1 MKYVKVMLLLLLGLG
16 AKAQTE
22 VNLGDFNAIEIED
35 PIQVKLIAA
44 DKAKASHS
52 KDLNAYEFE
61 IKGGVLEIE
70 LRKNLPASS
79 EPLLIYFVNLNQL
92 ELNGTAAI
100 STEKGSEIKGET
112 FEIECNG
119 AAKVNL
125 NIAVKKLV
133 IESSGVSKITLE
145 GTADTA
151 MVELTG
157 ASKFFASNLLT
168 KQADLESSG
177 ASQFEIFASEHLS
190 VEASGATKGSYA
202 GNPITRNI
210 NVSGVANI
218 VDATTG
224 KSMKD
229 EREKHDD
236 TTRIAFG
243 KKKFII
249 IDEGD
254 EITIE
259 KDNSEGGATRKPKK
273 KGMKSVYTG
282 FELGMG
288 GLNGNQLGKAIPNQY
303 DFLKTDVSKSWFYGL
318 NLFEK
323 DLQIVRNKLALT
335 TGFGM
340 EFQTLEFNTDRILIP
355 NSSQVSADSGYK
367 SMTRNRMYNFNISV
381 PLLLKFAP
389 RTAKT
394 KNGFHL
400 AAGIIGSYK
409 AFSQM
414 RLESTANGY
423 NEKLEIRDDFNINPF
438 RLTGTVRVG
447 YGWFRAFANYN
458 LTPYFNTSN
467 GNPDVRTFTAGLTLV
482 SFD

>member
-168 KQADLESSG
+168 KQANLEASG
-177 ASQFEIFASEHLS
+177 ASQFEIFP
-190 VEASGATKGSYA
+190 KG
-202 GNPITRNI
+202 
-210 NVSGVANI
+210 
-218 VDATTG
+218 
-224 KSMKD
+224 
-229 EREKHDD
+229 
-236 TTRIAFG
+236 
-243 KKKFII
+243 
-249 IDEGD
+249 
-254 EITIE
+254 
-259 KDNSEGGATRKPKK
+259 
-273 KGMKSVYTG
+273 
-282 FELGMG
+282 
-288 GLNGNQLGKAIPNQY
+288 
-303 DFLKTDVSKSWFYGL
+303 KTDCGAV
-318 NLFEK
+318 
-323 DLQIVRNKLALT
+323 I
-335 TGFGM
+335 
-340 EFQTLEFNTDRILIP
+340 
-355 NSSQVSADSGYK
+355 YK
-367 SMTRNRMYNFNISV
+367 
-381 PLLLKFAP
+381 
-389 RTAKT
+389 
-394 KNGFHL
+394 
-400 AAGIIGSYK
+400 
-409 AFSQM
+409 
-414 RLESTANGY
+414 
-423 NEKLEIRDDFNINPF
+423 
-438 RLTGTVRVG
+438 
-447 YGWFRAFANYN
+447 
-458 LTPYFNTSN
+458 
-467 GNPDVRTFTAGLTLV
+467 
-482 SFD
+482 